1 MSNVIVHKAAEPS
14 KLTKAGK
21 VRFKELVDTR
31 AGILMHKMDGVYCQ
45 IKLAEGKWMAFSRTG
60 EHLTSVDEAILLAFR
75 AKADPFRTYVG
86 ELWLKGHT
94 HAEIN
99 GRARRKAPQYLQFWI
114 TDSFIPGVDE
124 RFIDRLW
131 RADMVATPNAPVNIS
146 FRREHSKLG
155 ALDLDDLYAA
165 AKGMSN
171 STVAAYDGLIYRDPD
186 AFFIEGDGKGGEI
199 VKIKPRNSGDFRV
212 VGVVEGKGKAAG
224 MAGALVLDLGGG
236 VTCEVGTGL
245 TDNERIDYWAWW
257 KFGDNTGLSRIA
269 EIEYLAVTKDGKLR
283 EPSFK
288 STRWDKTQAD
298 VLPGNVKGED

>member
-1 MSNVIVHKAAEPS
+1 MTPKAIVHKAAEPS

-21 VRFKELVDTR
+21 EHFQRLVDGR
-31 AGILMHKMDGVYCQ
+31 HGIIMHKMDGVYCQ
-45 IKLAEGKWMAFSRTG
+45 VVYDGQNWLALSRTG
-60 EHLTSVDEAILLAFR
+60 EHLTSVDETILLAFR
-75 AKADPFRTYVG
+75 AKADPLRRYVG
-86 ELWLKGHT
+86 ELWMKGHT

-99 GRARRKAPQYLQFWI
+99 GRARRKAPQYQQLWL
-114 TDSFIPGVDE
+114 TDSFVPGVDE
-124 RFIDRLW
+124 AFVDRLW
-131 RADMVATPNAPVNIS
+131 RADMIATPLAPVNS
-146 FRREHSKLG
+146 VYRAEHRHMV
-155 ALDLDDLYAA
+155 ALDLGDLYAA
-165 AKGMSN
+165 AKALSKDQTN
-171 STVAAYDGLIYRDPD
+171 AYDGLIYRDPH

-245 TDNERIDYWAWW
+245 TDNERIDYWTWW
-257 KFGDNTGLSRIA
+257 KADTARFRIA

-298 VLPGNVKGED
+298 VLPGNIKGEY